1 MKHVVS
7 VIYSR
12 SVSGNDME
20 VRPASEEDW
29 KAIRRIATNSF
40 EASYS
45 ISPQDIQ
52 NILDNEF
59 DEASLVGRIRNDR
72 DIVLVAGEDP
82 ETEDDV
88 GGFIEYRAGDRSRI
102 RWLHI
107 DPSDRGRGFATSLVE
122 TVQRE
127 EGPVAA
133 RVLETAVEGNEF
145 LHRFGLE
152 HEGDEVVTVGDTA
165 YHASILSK
173 AGTEKDT
180 NEPAVEVPSRLTV
193 DGAELRID
201 GNEVPGR
208 DAPFFPMRSV
218 ENEMIG
224 YFCSSC
230 GSTNI
235 AGGNLE
241 RLECENCGNL
251 HRADEW
257 DDAYL

>member
-1 MKHVVS
+1 MA
-7 VIYSR
+7 
-12 SVSGNDME
+12 
-20 VRPASEEDW
+20 VRPAREDDW

-45 ISPQDIQ
+45 ISPQDIE
-52 NILDNEF
+52 NILAEEF
-59 DEASLVGRIRNDR
+59 DEASLVERIRSGR

-82 ETEDDV
+82 ETEDDL
-88 GGFIEYRAGDRSRI
+88 GGFIDYRNGDRSRI
-102 RWLHI
+102 RWLHV
-107 DPSDRGRGFATSLVE
+107 DPDSRGRGLATALVE

-127 EGPVAA
+127 GDPMAA

-152 HEGDEVVTVGDTA
+152 HEGDEEVTFGETA

-180 NEPAVEVPSRLTV
+180 TEPAVEVPERITV
-193 DGAELRID
+193 DGSALRID
-201 GNEVPGR
+201 RNEVPGR
-208 DAPFFPMRSV
+208 DAPFFPLCSA

-235 AGGNLE
+235 AGGSLD